1 MPSFTLPPRDDSQ
14 PPQQP
19 QQSQA
24 QPAPAQQAQQQQA
37 REYPVIP
44 DGMVVSVEV
53 VEVELRDRPEW
64 AIRSADDETKEISFR
79 FRVTDGPYAKSNV
92 WGTASPQFD
101 NSPKCRFRIWVQ
113 GILGVDEMPPGFDLS
128 TEDVWDDRK
137 GKNKTVFPSLA
148 GRQARILVGNRKNK
162 TTGKIRDFVQDVYAA
177 EPQNDPYANEQPF

>member
-1 MPSFTLPPRDDSQ
+1 MPSFTLPPRGEQ
-14 PPQQP
+14 PEPPQQP
-19 QQSQA
+19 QQQFATSQ
-24 QPAPAQQAQQQQA
+24 QSSSP

-44 DGMVVSVEV
+44 DGMVVNVEV

-79 FRVTDGPYAKSNV
+79 FRVIDGPYVKSNV

-101 NSPKCRFRIWVQ
+101 NSPKCRFRIWIQ

-148 GRQARILVGNRKNK
+148 GRKARILVGNRKNK

-177 EPQNDPYANEQPF
+177 ETQTAQTANPYAHEEPF